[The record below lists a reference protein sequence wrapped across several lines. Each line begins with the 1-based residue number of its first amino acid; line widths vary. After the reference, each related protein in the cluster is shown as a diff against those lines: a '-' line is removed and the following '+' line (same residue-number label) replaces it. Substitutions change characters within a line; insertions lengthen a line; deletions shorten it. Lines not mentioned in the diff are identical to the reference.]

1 MYVKIDFILSN
12 CSCKDEQKK
21 NYQIP
26 HKQKT
31 KGMEKKKLKRVRK
44 KHQQTPIL
52 THKLHVC

>member
-31 KGMEKKKLKRVRK
+31 KGMEKKNCREGANNIN
-44 KHQQTPIL
+44 KHQY
-52 THKLHVC
+52 